1 MNPVILLPLSDKRC
15 LSRRQQSLRLL
26 HTTQNELVMTLGP
39 GKYQELCTKT
49 RIEARAIGAIVMIIE
64 GRHGNGFSCQ
74 APLEV
79 QRELP
84 TMLRELAHSIEET
97 FVVEAQQT
105 ISA

>member
-1 MNPVILLPLSDKRC
+1 
-15 LSRRQQSLRLL
+15 
-26 HTTQNELVMTLGP
+26 MTLGP
-39 GKYQELCTKT
+39 GKYQELCTRT
-49 RIEARAIGAIVMIIE
+49 RIEARAIGAIVVIIE

-84 TMLRELAHSIEET
+84 TMLRELAQSIEQAYA
-97 FVVEAQQT
+97 VDALT